1 MQDVHFH
8 SPESVWTFD
17 GNPLLGSK
25 LREAAAV
32 PTTVVPTAAIPT
44 TGVPTTAPDPHL
56 RAKSAPDS
64 TYRKRR
70 NFQGGRQGIRTSVPP
85 L

>member
-1 MQDVHFH
+1 MPCAADAG
-8 SPESVWTFD
+8 SPNW
-17 GNPLLGSK
+17 
-25 LREAAAV
+25 EAAAV
-32 PTTVVPTAAIPT
+32 PTTVVPTTAIPTAAVPT

-70 NFQGGRQGIRTSVPP
+70 DFQGGRKGIRTSVPP